1 MRKKNVEVKEDN
13 NNVVFAN
20 DFIELVNKNATDVD
34 SAIAYIDSHVEI
46 VKYMPYMIKIK
57 IAKLITDGAKT
68 DCGYDYNTL
77 DFITIDSYL
86 RFWTNI
92 KLRENNLF
100 ADHDILSHGCEYINA
115 EKYIISKIPKSEI
128 DEMIRIVQNEIKT
141 SMESTQ
147 SNLAIYTNFVQNAT
161 ALISAI
167 AMQNNKELEEEVN
180 AEN

>member
-1 MRKKNVEVKEDN
+1 MRKKNVEVKEN
-13 NNVVFAN
+13 NNNTIFAN
-20 DFIELVNKNATDVD
+20 DFIELVNKNAKNAD
-34 SAIAYIDSHVEI
+34 SVFEYIDSQVEV

-77 DFITIDSYL
+77 DFITTDSYL

-92 KLRENNLF
+92 KLREDNLF
-100 ADHDILSHGCEYINA
+100 ADHDILSHGCEYINV
-115 EKYIISKIPKSEI
+115 EKYIISKIPSSEI
-128 DEMIRIVQNEIKT
+128 DEMNRIIQNEIKT

-167 AMQNNKELEEEVN
+167 ATQNKELEEEVN
-180 AEN
+180 TEN

>member
-13 NNVVFAN
+13 NTVFAN
-20 DFIELVNKNATDVD
+20 DFIERLNENAKDVD
-34 SAIAYIDSHVEI
+34 SAIAYINSHVEV

-86 RFWTNI
+86 RFWANI
-92 KLRENNLF
+92 KLREDNLF
-100 ADHDILSHGCEYINA
+100 ADHDILSNGCKYINV
-115 EKYIISKIPKSEI
+115 EKYIISKIPRSEI
-128 DEMIRIVQNEIKT
+128 EEMTRIVQNEIKT

-147 SNLAIYTNFVQNAT
+147 SNLAIYTNFVQNVT

-167 AMQNNKELEEEVN
+167 ATQNNEELEKEVDT
-180 AEN
+180 EN